1 MSELNP
7 FAVNRAEYMRDLWK
21 YYVPLKELDLETSKA
36 LVIEGGRGTGKSTVF
51 LCNCW
56 RNQLA
61 AAENDPAKTIDSF
74 LNKKSVGLYYKVD
87 GAFLSAMDTN
97 SRALQESTGIFNTYL
112 SVELCKEL
120 FSYFAAISTRKNII
134 GDVEY
139 QKIQKAYNRSV
150 RTTPAN
156 NLLCFEDL
164 IDDCDNIL
172 NAIEDCINYGE
183 QITDS
188 LIFRITSAGSIFKS
202 VVEEILK
209 LAHFSDVTFRVF
221 IDEFESLC
229 EWQQKQVTYM
239 NGSSYIECRKW
250 LARNYNIHA
259 IVKLPSNTFE
269 KATLNTVAIILQ
281 KVEPCATYVYNTATS
296 VYQAH
301 YDSKWSIKLSFS
313 ITLRRILDGTWDNN
327 SYTLAE
333 DQHLQI
339 YRGNISSKYFSK
351 TGDVILHCSSTFVNN
366 SWMPGLRYC
375 TGTKASQRKYL
386 NHGDIVINRIGR
398 CAGYWSVYTG
408 MQKLISDCLIVVK
421 EPSDATIE
429 ALRNHSENGRL
440 QIPLRGVSTPYI
452 TIDDVRS
459 LLLNN

>member
-1 MSELNP
+1 MSKYNYYTPIEL
-7 FAVNRAEYMRDLWK
+7 AAL
-21 YYVPLKELDLETSKA
+21 LLELIPQKA
-36 LVIEGGRGTGKSTVF
+36 SISSAIDICCGSWNL
-51 LCNCW
+51 
-56 RNQLA
+56 LA
-61 AAENDPAKTIDSF
+61 AAKRHYPEVKITGVDIDPAAHAHCIEGATFVCDDGRSFANHQEKAKQTYDLVLSNPPFGPLSKKKKKYRKAGNVFTTSKRYEAELLWANLKLMHTDSF
-74 LNKKSVGLYYKVD
+74 L
-87 GAFLSAMDTN
+87 
-97 SRALQESTGIFNTYL
+97 
-112 SVELCKEL
+112 
-120 FSYFAAISTRKNII
+120 II
-134 GDVEY
+134 
-139 QKIQKAYNRSV
+139 
-150 RTTPAN
+150 
-156 NLLCFEDL
+156 
-164 IDDCDNIL
+164 IL
-172 NAIEDCINYGE
+172 P
-183 QITDS
+183 S
-188 LIFRITSAGSIFKS
+188 
-202 VVEEILK
+202 
-209 LAHFSDVTFRVF
+209 
-221 IDEFESLC
+221 
-229 EWQQKQVTYM
+229 TYM

-250 LARNYNIHA
+250 LAHNYNIHA

-313 ITLRRILDGTWDNN
+313 ITLRRILDGAWDNN

>member
-21 YYVPLKELDLETSKA
+21 YY
-36 LVIEGGRGTGKSTVF
+36 
-51 LCNCW
+51 
-56 RNQLA
+56 
-61 AAENDPAKTIDSF
+61 
-74 LNKKSVGLYYKVD
+74 
-87 GAFLSAMDTN
+87 
-97 SRALQESTGIFNTYL
+97 
-112 SVELCKEL
+112 
-120 FSYFAAISTRKNII
+120 
-134 GDVEY
+134 
-139 QKIQKAYNRSV
+139 
-150 RTTPAN
+150 
-156 NLLCFEDL
+156 
-164 IDDCDNIL
+164 
-172 NAIEDCINYGE
+172 
-183 QITDS
+183 
-188 LIFRITSAGSIFKS
+188 
-202 VVEEILK
+202 
-209 LAHFSDVTFRVF
+209 
-221 IDEFESLC
+221 
-229 EWQQKQVTYM
+229 
-239 NGSSYIECRKW
+239 
-250 LARNYNIHA
+250 YNIHA

>member
-1 MSELNP
+1 MCDDGRSFANRQEKAKQTYDLVLSNP
-7 FAVNRAEYMRDLWK
+7 PFGPLSKKKKK
-21 YYVPLKELDLETSKA
+21 YRKAGNVFTTSKRYELLWA
-36 LVIEGGRGTGKSTVF
+36 NLKLMHT
-51 LCNCW
+51 
-56 RNQLA
+56 
-61 AAENDPAKTIDSF
+61 DSF
-74 LNKKSVGLYYKVD
+74 L
-87 GAFLSAMDTN
+87 
-97 SRALQESTGIFNTYL
+97 
-112 SVELCKEL
+112 
-120 FSYFAAISTRKNII
+120 II
-134 GDVEY
+134 
-139 QKIQKAYNRSV
+139 
-150 RTTPAN
+150 
-156 NLLCFEDL
+156 
-164 IDDCDNIL
+164 IL
-172 NAIEDCINYGE
+172 P
-183 QITDS
+183 S
-188 LIFRITSAGSIFKS
+188 
-202 VVEEILK
+202 
-209 LAHFSDVTFRVF
+209 
-221 IDEFESLC
+221 
-229 EWQQKQVTYM
+229 TYM

>member
-1 MSELNP
+1 MSKYNYYTPIEL
-7 FAVNRAEYMRDLWK
+7 AAL
-21 YYVPLKELDLETSKA
+21 LLELIPQKA
-36 LVIEGGRGTGKSTVF
+36 SISSAIDICCGSWNL
-51 LCNCW
+51 
-56 RNQLA
+56 LA
-61 AAENDPAKTIDSF
+61 AAKRHYPE
-74 LNKKSVGLYYKVD
+74 V
-87 GAFLSAMDTN
+87 
-97 SRALQESTGIFNTYL
+97 
-112 SVELCKEL
+112 
-120 FSYFAAISTRKNII
+120 
-134 GDVEY
+134 
-139 QKIQKAYNRSV
+139 KI
-150 RTTPAN
+150 
-156 NLLCFEDL
+156 
-164 IDDCDNIL
+164 
-172 NAIEDCINYGE
+172 
-183 QITDS
+183 
-188 LIFRITSAGSIFKS
+188 
-202 VVEEILK
+202 
-209 LAHFSDVTFRVF
+209 
-221 IDEFESLC
+221 
-229 EWQQKQVTYM
+229 
-239 NGSSYIECRKW
+239 
-250 LARNYNIHA
+250 
-259 IVKLPSNTFE
+259 
-269 KATLNTVAIILQ
+269 Q

>member
-97 SRALQESTGIFNTYL
+97 SRAFANRQEKAKQTYDLVL
-112 SVELCKEL
+112 SNPPFGPLSKKKKKYRKAGNVFTTSKRYEAELL
-120 FSYFAAISTRKNII
+120 W
-134 GDVEY
+134 
-139 QKIQKAYNRSV
+139 
-150 RTTPAN
+150 AN
-156 NLLCFEDL
+156 LKLMH
-164 IDDCDNIL
+164 
-172 NAIEDCINYGE
+172 
-183 QITDS
+183 TDS
-188 LIFRITSAGSIFKS
+188 FLII
-202 VVEEILK
+202 ILP
-209 LAHFSDVTFRVF
+209 S
-221 IDEFESLC
+221 
-229 EWQQKQVTYM
+229 TYM

-351 TGDVILHCSSTFVNN
+351 TGDVILHCSSIFVNN

>member
-1 MSELNP
+1 MSKYNYYTPIEL
-7 FAVNRAEYMRDLWK
+7 AAL
-21 YYVPLKELDLETSKA
+21 LLELIPQKA
-36 LVIEGGRGTGKSTVF
+36 SISSAIDICCGSWNL
-51 LCNCW
+51 
-56 RNQLA
+56 LA
-61 AAENDPAKTIDSF
+61 AAKRHYPEVKITGVDIDPAAHAHCIEGATFVCDDRRSFANRQEKAKQTYDLVLSNPPFGPLSKKKKKYRKAGNVFTTSKRYEAELLWANLKLMHTDSF
-74 LNKKSVGLYYKVD
+74 L
-87 GAFLSAMDTN
+87 
-97 SRALQESTGIFNTYL
+97 
-112 SVELCKEL
+112 
-120 FSYFAAISTRKNII
+120 II
-134 GDVEY
+134 
-139 QKIQKAYNRSV
+139 
-150 RTTPAN
+150 
-156 NLLCFEDL
+156 
-164 IDDCDNIL
+164 IL
-172 NAIEDCINYGE
+172 P
-183 QITDS
+183 S
-188 LIFRITSAGSIFKS
+188 
-202 VVEEILK
+202 
-209 LAHFSDVTFRVF
+209 
-221 IDEFESLC
+221 
-229 EWQQKQVTYM
+229 TYM
-239 NGSSYIECRKW
+239 NGSRYIECRKW
-250 LARNYNIHA
+250 LAHNYNIHA